1 MSAPSGAHRSRL
13 LAALLASTLLLAPG
27 IQGIGG
33 ARVDAGRA
41 VSVIVRAV
49 AGAEGRVED
58 AVTRLGG
65 TVTTELHIIN
75 GFAATVPRSVLGL
88 LRGDAAVVSVSP
100 NTHVAAESVSY
111 DPGTDVNSMA
121 STTQYLGAT
130 DWWNAGFTGAGID
143 VVVID
148 SGVSPVE
155 GLDGTDKVIY
165 GPDLSLESQ
174 AQNLTNLDSF
184 GHGTFMAGLIAGS
197 DPPAE
202 EPPAEEPPAEEPP
215 AEEPPAEEPPAEDP
229 VSPYR
234 GIAPDARIV
243 SIKVGTADGG
253 TDVSQVIAAIDW
265 VVQHAHDPGF
275 NMRIINLSYG
285 TNATQSYKYDP
296 LAYAAEQAWHHGIV
310 VVAAAGNHGMQT
322 SWNTPALTD
331 PAYDPFLI
339 AVGSSDSMGTS
350 GQTDDTVP
358 AFSSSAKYWGTRGP
372 DLVAPGTHL
381 QGLRVPN
388 SYIDVNHPAGVID
401 DRYFRGSGT
410 SQSAAITSGA
420 VALILQRYPQLTP
433 DQVKAMLKGS
443 ALYLPS
449 VGSSRKMGS
458 GELQLTSALS
468 REPQASTQNYT
479 HSYGTGSL
487 ELSRGTDHLTRDG
500 VTLTGEVDIMGTPF
514 SSGSMAT
521 LEAQGKSWSGGVWNG
536 KSWSGNSWSGNS
548 WSGVSWSGNSWS
560 GVSWSSGSWTG
571 NSWSGKSWSNTDW
584 TGNSW
589 SGNSW
594 SGDSGLASGG
604 ADRGDRP
611 GRGCV

>member
-1 MSAPSGAHRSRL
+1 MPDMNVPSTAAIAVSPSSGARRSL
-13 LAALLASTLLLAPG
+13 LAALLAIALLLAPG
-27 IQGIGG
+27 IQGIS
-33 ARVDAGRA
+33 APRIDAGPA

-65 TVTTELHIIN
+65 IVTMPLHIIN
-75 GFAATVPRSVLGL
+75 GFAATVPRSVLSL
-88 LRGDAAVVSVSP
+88 LRGDASVLSVSP
-100 NTHVAAESVSY
+100 NTHVAAETASY
-111 DPGTDVNSMA
+111 DAGADVNSMA
-121 STTQYLGAT
+121 STTEYLGAT
-130 DWWNAGFTGAGID
+130 DWWDAGFTGAGID
-143 VVVID
+143 VAVID

-155 GLDGTDKVIY
+155 GLDGTDKVFY

-184 GHGTFMAGLIAGS
+184 GHGTFMAGLIAGQDAVA
-197 DPPAE
+197 DPSG
-202 EPPAEEPPAEEPP
+202 
-215 AEEPPAEEPPAEDP
+215 EDP
-229 VSPYR
+229 AAPYQ
-234 GIAPDARIV
+234 GVAPGARIV
-243 SIKVGTADGG
+243 SIKVATADGG

-265 VVQHAHDPGF
+265 VVQHANDPGF

-285 TNATQSYKYDP
+285 TNTTQSYRYDP

-310 VVAAAGNHGMQT
+310 VVAAAGNRGTQT
-322 SWNTPALTD
+322 SWGTPALAN

-350 GQTDDTVP
+350 AQTDDTVP
-358 AFSSSAKYWGTRGP
+358 AFSASTKYPGTRGP

-388 SYIDVNHPAGVID
+388 SYIDVNHPAGAID
-401 DRYFRGSGT
+401 DRFFRGSGT

-420 VALILQRYPQLTP
+420 VALILQKYPELTP
-433 DQVKAMLKGS
+433 DQVKAMIKGS

-449 VGSSRKMGS
+449 VGTSRKMGS

-468 REPQASTQNYT
+468 REPQAATQSFTY
-479 HSYGTGSL
+479 SYGTGSL
-487 ELSRGTDHLTRDG
+487 ELSRGTVHLTRDG
-500 VTLTGEVDIMGTPF
+500 VMLTGEVDIMGNPF
-514 SSGSMAT
+514 VSASMAT
-521 LEAQGKSWSGGVWNG
+521 LESQGKSWSGGVWNG
-536 KSWSGNSWSGNS
+536 KSWSGDSWSGKS

-571 NSWSGKSWSNTDW
+571 NSWSGVSWSNTD
-584 TGNSW
+584 W

-594 SGDSGLASGG
+594 SGVSWSGDSWASMGWG
-604 ADRGDRP
+604 
-611 GRGCV
+611 